1 MPKTYNNLWDK
12 VISFENLYNAYIEAR
27 KGKKYR
33 KEVLEFSY
41 NLEENLIILQNQLY
55 WKMWAPGRYREFY
68 VYDPK
73 KRLIAA
79 PPFNDRI
86 VHHALVRVIEP
97 LFEKKFI
104 YDSYACRKYKGTH
117 AAVLRL
123 QSFLKRAK
131 RNWESVYVLKA
142 DISQYFPSI
151 NYDYLLKILSRTIRD
166 NDVFWLCE
174 KIIKSSGYETTG
186 IPVGALTSQL
196 FANIYLDQLDH
207 FVKDELGVKYYI
219 RYMDDFVILGD
230 DKKKLRDMLGEIE
243 SFLSN
248 RLYLR
253 LNPKTLIFP
262 VHKGVDFAGYR
273 TWATHILPRKR
284 NVKKFRK
291 KLEWMQKAF
300 KSGKIDLEYIYPIV
314 MSFLGY
320 MKHCQSHTIVKK
332 IFDEVVFFREN

>member
-1 MPKTYNNLWDK
+1 MPKTYNKLWGK

-55 WKMWAPGRYREFY
+55 WKMWAPGRYKEFY

-79 PPFNDRI
+79 PPFKDRI

-117 AAVLRL
+117 TVVLRL

-151 NYDYLLKILSRTIRD
+151 NHDCLLKILSRTIRD
-166 NDVFWLCE
+166 KDVLWLC
-174 KIIKSSGYETTG
+174 KRIIRYSDYETIG

-207 FVKDELGVKYYI
+207 FVKDDLGVKYFV

-230 DKKKLRDMLGEIE
+230 DKKKLWGLLEEIKG
-243 SFLSN
+243 FLSD
-248 RLYLR
+248 RLSLR
-253 LNPKTLIFP
+253 LNPKTSIFP
-262 VHKGVDFAGYR
+262 AYKGIDFAGYR

-284 NVKKFRK
+284 NIKKFRK
-291 KLEWMQKAF
+291 KLKWMQQAYS
-300 KSGKIDLEYIYPIV
+300 SGKIKLEYIKPRI

-320 MKHCQSHTIVKK
+320 MKHCSSYTTVKK
-332 IFDEVVFFREN
+332 LFSETIFLN